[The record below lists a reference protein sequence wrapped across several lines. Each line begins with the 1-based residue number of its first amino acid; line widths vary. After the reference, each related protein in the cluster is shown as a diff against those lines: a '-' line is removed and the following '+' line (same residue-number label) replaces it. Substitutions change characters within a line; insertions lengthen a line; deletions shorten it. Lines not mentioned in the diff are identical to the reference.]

1 MQQRMVLAV
10 AMIGFALVATSCG
23 AAAEKLSEE
32 AAERALESAS
42 GGDVDLDISGDGD
55 EFTVNVDSEDG
66 TFSIGSDV
74 ELPSE
79 LQIPVPDGGS
89 ATSAGTQEGSAF
101 ASITYPIE
109 RYDEL
114 IAFYDNWTAGTG
126 GEWDTSTTTFLDAP
140 VVILMACDERA
151 IGGPQIAAGIAGQ
164 NMNLAAMSL
173 GLGFCW
179 IGFKPTATTESK
191 VPRITVRQIE
201 KTTIY
206 KLDCCTL

>member
-126 GEWDTSTTTFLDAP
+126 GEWDTSTTTFEMDGQTQRSASWAENDVGSYIAVNDCFDVYGDSDSTTLNA
-140 VVILMACDERA
+140 AC
-151 IGGPQIAAGIAGQ
+151 
-164 NMNLAAMSL
+164 
-173 GLGFCW
+173 
-179 IGFKPTATTESK
+179 
-191 VPRITVRQIE
+191 V
-201 KTTIY
+201 TINQVG
-206 KLDCCTL
+206 

>member
-1 MQQRMVLAV
+1 LAAGGVKRRGGVMQQRMLLAV

-42 GGDVDLDISGDGD
+42 GGDVELDVSGDGD

-66 TFSIGSDV
+66 TFSIGSDI

-89 ATSAGTQEGSAF
+89 ATTAGTQEGSAF
-101 ASITYPIE
+101 ASITYPID

-114 IAFYDNWTAGTG
+114 VAFYDNWTAGTG
-126 GEWDTSTTTFLDAP
+126 GEWDTSTSTFEMDGQTQRSASWAENTVGSYIAVNDCFDVYGDGDSTTLNA
-140 VVILMACDERA
+140 AC
-151 IGGPQIAAGIAGQ
+151 
-164 NMNLAAMSL
+164 
-173 GLGFCW
+173 
-179 IGFKPTATTESK
+179 
-191 VPRITVRQIE
+191 V
-201 KTTIY
+201 TINQVG
-206 KLDCCTL
+206 